1 MCLFFSFPSLLLRS
15 SSTLKSKLERLWS
28 VPSFKDIAMRTDLLD
43 SNYLHKDGVLRV
55 SSQSTYYPSFYKKKY
70 SAARGLLFIFLWC
83 PFYFARLIGFF
94 SFLWF
99 VHVLVIVLKRLHI
112 GIWFEH
118 RNFFYLFPCSLFFCT
133 LEILQTYFILLL
145 LLPFE
150 VRWTPLKNL
159 PFDYAWIFSKIFL
172 FRNRRNPLL
181 NTYLPLNI
189 YFFKVP
195 LQFQYKTYFS
205 PLHDKCGLWIW

>member
-70 SAARGLLFIFLWC
+70 SAARGLLFIFRWC
-83 PFYFARLIGFF
+83 PFYFARLIGFLF

-99 VHVLVIVLKRLHI
+99 VHVLVIVFEKVTHWHL
-112 GIWFEH
+112 IWTQKLFFICFHAVFFLYIINSADIFYTPTTTSLWSKMNPYLLIMLELFPRYFYIEIVH
-118 RNFFYLFPCSLFFCT
+118 RNPILNTSQYLLFFQSTITKRIFPHCMINVDMIKFKCT
-133 LEILQTYFILLL
+133 
-145 LLPFE
+145 P
-150 VRWTPLKNL
+150 
-159 PFDYAWIFSKIFL
+159 
-172 FRNRRNPLL
+172 
-181 NTYLPLNI
+181 
-189 YFFKVP
+189 
-195 LQFQYKTYFS
+195 
-205 PLHDKCGLWIW
+205 